1 MSRPFPPPVTL
12 NSSTLDL
19 LGRNGNGHDENTNG
33 DVQSPSDSS
42 PRTNPPL
49 RALTPQSPT
58 VGSPRTTFYQQSP
71 VQSSDMLLPPSG
83 QRRFQEYVDSPTS
96 SRRSSWSTDHRGS
109 AFGPFVSPFDESRG
123 SSRVGSPDPMDALN
137 SQTISDKYN
146 IIPSDG
152 LLLFPVDKEDD
163 DALHDPTEQ
172 DPNECDIWTKRGL
185 VNVGGLAF
193 IVLGLL
199 CLFIGYPILTFVRD
213 VIIEPEPENRCD
225 AGEELCIDIGPIDL
239 LKNVRRSL
247 IDPDTPVSARTK
259 KSASGKEYKL
269 VFSDEFN
276 KPGRTF
282 YPQDDPYWEAV
293 DIHYAA
299 TGDLEW
305 YDPDAITTKDG
316 YLEIEFAA
324 FRNHDLDY
332 RSGMLQS
339 WNKMCFKGGII
350 EASLS
355 LPGRGDV
362 SGFWPGFWTMG
373 NLGRPGYLA
382 TTEGM
387 WPYTYHDECDAG
399 ITTNQSSL
407 DGINF
412 LPGMKL
418 PACTCANEDHPSPGK
433 SRSAPEIDAIEASVG
448 AIDKAGEIIIGSAS
462 QSAQVAPFDL
472 WYQPDYDHVAVYH
485 PEFTAM
491 NAYRGGFFQEAI
503 SGISILN
510 NDWYDGKQYQTYGFE
525 YEPGSEG
532 MIEWNIGDLK
542 TWRMNAAATG
552 PNGNIGQRPIPN
564 EPMAVIINVGMGSS
578 FAHIDPEIN
587 KLLPA
592 KMRVDWIRIWQD
604 EDCTDC
610 SVTCDPPGYPT
621 TKYIEDHLEAFM
633 NPNLT
638 NWASTKHNWPKNT
651 FVNQCT

>member
-1 MSRPFPPPVTL
+1 MSSSRPFPPPVTL
-12 NSSTLDL
+12 NSSALDL
-19 LGRNGNGHDENTNG
+19 LGRNGNGQGGNLNSTG
-33 DVQSPSDSS
+33 SPQSPSDPS
-42 PRTNPPL
+42 PRTNPPV
-49 RALTPQSPT
+49 RTLTPQSPT
-58 VGSPRTTFYQQSP
+58 VASPRTAFYQQGLAR
-71 VQSSDMLLPPSG
+71 SSDMLLPPSR
-83 QRRFQEYVDSPTS
+83 QKRFQEYVDSPTS
-96 SRRSSWSTDHRGS
+96 SGRSGWSVDHGS
-109 AFGPFVSPFDESRG
+109 SAYGPFVSPFDESRAC
-123 SSRVGSPDPMDALN
+123 SPDPMDTFN
-137 SQTISDKYN
+137 SQTIGERYN
-146 IIPSDG
+146 IMPSDG

-163 DALHDPTEQ
+163 DALHDPSEQ
-172 DPNECDIWTKRGL
+172 DLNDCDIWTKRGF

-193 IVLGLL
+193 IVLGLFS
-199 CLFIGYPILTFVRD
+199 LFIGYPVLTFMQD
-213 VIIEPEPENRCD
+213 VIIEPEIPCA
-225 AGEELCIDIGPIDL
+225 AGDLCIDIGPIDL

-247 IDPDTPVSARTK
+247 IDPDTPEGARTK

-282 YPQDDPYWEAV
+282 YPQDDPYWYV
-293 DIHYAA
+293 VRCTMIAA
-299 TGDLEW
+299 TGNLEW
-305 YDPDAITTKDG
+305 YDPDTITTKDG
-316 YLEIEFAA
+316 YLEIEIAA
-324 FRNHDLDY
+324 NRNRDVDF

-350 EASLS
+350 EASIS

-387 WPYTYHDECDAG
+387 WPYTYHDGCDAG
-399 ITTNQSSL
+399 ITANQSSP
-407 DGINF
+407 DGISF

-448 AIDKAGEIIIGSAS
+448 AIDKEGKIVVGSAS

-472 WYQPDYDHVAVYH
+472 WYQPNYDHVAIYH
-485 PEFTAM
+485 PEFTSM
-491 NAYRGGFFQEAI
+491 NAYRGGYFQEAI

-564 EPMAVIINVGMGSS
+564 EPMSVIANVGMGGS
-578 FAHIDPEIN
+578 FAYLDFPELN

-604 EDCTDC
+604 EDCEDC

-621 TKYIEDHLEAFM
+621 TKYIEDHLDAFM

-638 NWASTKHNWPKNT
+638 SWASTKYEWPKNT
-651 FVNQCT
+651 FIHQCA